1 MVTVLAFLLGVF
13 PSDTVLIQELPLV
26 EARVASTT
34 RDARLAVIWSG
45 DGDWAGFV
53 RGVTRELNASG
64 VSVVG
69 LKSRSWLTQ
78 RPEKNADLAGQ
89 DLSRILRTYLTRWNA
104 DSVLLIGYSRGADLL
119 PFAVSRLPTDLRRR
133 VGLLVLVSPAVNANF
148 GFHWIDLLS
157 NKRRPDD
164 LELAPEVRKL
174 AGTRILCIYGTL
186 DRSALCPELEAG
198 IAQTIARDSGHHM
211 EDAEGLARLILERW
225 GGH

>member
-1 MVTVLAFLLGVF
+1 MVTVLAFLLCGF

-26 EARVASTT
+26 EARVTSTT
-34 RDARLAVIWSG
+34 RNSRLAVIWSG

-53 RGVTRELNASG
+53 RGITRELNASA

-89 DLSRILRTYLTRWNA
+89 DLSRILRTYLTMWNA

-119 PFAVSRLPTDLRRR
+119 PFAVSRLPADLRKR
-133 VGLLVLVSPAVNANF
+133 VGFLVLISPAVNANF
-148 GFHWIDLLS
+148 GFHWIDLIS

-164 LELAPEVRKL
+164 LDLAPEVRKL
-174 AGTRILCIYGTL
+174 AGLRILCVYGTL
-186 DRSALCPELEAG
+186 DQSALCPVLEAG
-198 IAQTIARDSGHHM
+198 VAQTVARESGHHM
-211 EDAEGLARLILERW
+211 EDPEGLVRLMLERW